1 MIMIINLHLRIDVII
16 IIMFS
21 ELCLRAD
28 YSRTMSISELLHTQ
42 TRRFWKN
49 SALLLLLE
57 LKKFLS

>member
-1 MIMIINLHLRIDVII
+1 MIINLHLRIDVIII